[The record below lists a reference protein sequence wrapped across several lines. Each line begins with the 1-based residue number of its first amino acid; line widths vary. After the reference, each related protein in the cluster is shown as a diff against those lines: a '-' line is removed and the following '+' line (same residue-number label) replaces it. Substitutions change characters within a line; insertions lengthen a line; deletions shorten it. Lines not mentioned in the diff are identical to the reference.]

1 MKMPEEENIKVLSL
15 LWHSPAPS
23 TFSILYGYQRTGIN
37 KEANGNP
44 FPRQKSDLF
53 QDSAAMSG
61 VPPRKHNS
69 RERESPNICCMYMKL
84 PRKLT
89 ALVWFFR
96 GGGGQ

>member
-1 MKMPEEENIKVLSL
+1 MKMPEEENLKLLSL

-23 TFSILYGYQRTGIN
+23 TFSILYGYQRIGIN

-61 VPPRKHNS
+61 VPPANITRGK
-69 RERESPNICCMYMKL
+69 ERVLIYAVCI
-84 PRKLT
+84 
-89 ALVWFFR
+89 
-96 GGGGQ
+96 